1 MSDPNACPRC
11 GYFTIQAH
19 SAEMCCE
26 LLRKE
31 VAARDTEVAELRA
44 EMDSYKDEL
53 AAIRAI
59 AKPHSPA
66 ALREFLASLQR
77 IRHPK
82 GGDMAEWPED
92 LRVRELPGGAK

>member
-31 VAARDTEVAELRA
+31 VAARDTEVAELEAKVSKLQGALHVQSSALAEFRYDLERRGDRPEPCNAMWLIDTAQAEVRRA
-44 EMDSYKDEL
+44 LK
-53 AAIRAI
+53 
-59 AKPHSPA
+59 AK
-66 ALREFLASLQR
+66 L
-77 IRHPK
+77 
-82 GGDMAEWPED
+82 
-92 LRVRELPGGAK
+92 